1 MYIPIFQISDSY
13 IVKNKLDYNST
24 NNGELSSEPYR
35 ILFTDYDLARKV
47 QSRNSENYNSVL
59 LTEDLSSITELK
71 LNHIKSEYTIRL
83 SDNVIFNNISNE
95 TNIIYNDNDDNYEYV
110 VDDISKYNIGD
121 NIEISYYT
129 NEIKQ
134 INITYR
140 HNGNVG
146 EMWYISGSTINNK
159 YVDVVDKSTVYMT
172 SNDKYVTQYEYS
184 GTTTQNN
191 QLLSLNRIKY
201 HDTPIIRLKTTVIG
215 KDGNKITVINNL
227 EKYIYKNLIIPYYS
241 INYQII
247 NLNTS
252 SKDYPSLC
260 DKIKKS
266 PFGDNFKC
274 RLKNINQELE
284 IIPIKNIKN
293 IYFDYNVFEIEL
305 GTNIYNFSTECLY
318 NNYNLKDFLSQF
330 GYSGNISI
338 YNDFNANIVPFTYNG
353 IDQQI
358 ELKLD
363 NVDDLENFKNHT
375 FINIHTSNGDY
386 KCLLINKNEDS
397 VIILTPLNLDS
408 NTVISSIS
416 NLHTIQDI
424 SDMLNECYYNV
435 SDN

>member
-95 TNIIYNDNDDNYEYV
+95 TNIIYNDDNNYEYM

-121 NIEISYYT
+121 TIEISFYK
-129 NEIKQ
+129 NEIKS
-134 INITYR
+134 ININYR
-140 HNGNVG
+140 HNGGIG
-146 EMWYISGSTINNK
+146 EMWYLSGTTINNR
-159 YVDVVDKSTVYMT
+159 YVNVIDTSTTYMT
-172 SNDKYVTQYEYS
+172 SDNKYTTQYEYS
-184 GTTTQNN
+184 GTTSQNN
-191 QLLSLNRIKY
+191 QLIPINKIKNY
-201 HDTPIIRLKTTVIG
+201 DTPIIRLKTTVIG
-215 KDGNKITVINNL
+215 KGDNKITVNNNL
-227 EKYIYKNLIIPYYS
+227 EKYIYKNLIIPAYN

-305 GTNIYNFSTECLY
+305 GTNTYNFSTECLY

-330 GYSGNISI
+330 GYSGNTSI
-338 YNDFNANIVPFTYNG
+338 YNDFNASVVPFVYNG

-358 ELKLD
+358 ELELV
-363 NVDDLENFKNHT
+363 NIDDSIHFKNHT

-386 KCLLINKNEDS
+386 KCLLININDG
-397 VIILTPLNLDS
+397 VIILLSPLNLDN
-408 NTVISSIS
+408 NTIISSIS
-416 NLHTIQDI
+416 NLHTIEDI
-424 SDMLNECYYNV
+424 SNMLNECYYNI

>member
-95 TNIIYNDNDDNYEYV
+95 TNIIYNDDNNYEYM

-121 NIEISYYT
+121 TIEISFYK
-129 NEIKQ
+129 NEIKS
-134 INITYR
+134 ININYR
-140 HNGNVG
+140 HNGGIG
-146 EMWYISGSTINNK
+146 EMWYLSGTTINNR
-159 YVDVVDKSTVYMT
+159 YVNVIDTSTTYMT
-172 SNDKYVTQYEYS
+172 SDNKYTTQYEYS
-184 GTTTQNN
+184 GTTSKNN
-191 QLLSLNRIKY
+191 QLIPINKLKNY
-201 HDTPIIRLKTTVIG
+201 DTPIIRLKTTVIG
-215 KDGNKITVINNL
+215 KGDNKITVNNNL
-227 EKYIYKNLIIPYYS
+227 EKYIYKNLIIPAYN

-305 GTNIYNFSTECLY
+305 GTNTYNFSTECLY

-338 YNDFNANIVPFTYNG
+338 YNDFNASVVPFVYNG

-358 ELKLD
+358 ELELVNIND
-363 NVDDLENFKNHT
+363 SIHFKNHT

-386 KCLLINKNEDS
+386 KCLLININDG
-397 VIILTPLNLDS
+397 VIILLSPLNLDN
-408 NTVISSIS
+408 NTIISSIS
-416 NLHTIQDI
+416 NLHTIEDI
-424 SDMLNECYYNV
+424 SNMLNECYYNI